1 MRISKI
7 LCLGLFIISSIAFA
21 KPAETIPSIQV
32 INYKN
37 DLAYIITAGPE
48 VVHGSNYE
56 EACSKLASYGYTW
69 KIVPHKSAD
78 PACYSPTDNVL
89 MGANTWYCADSTLAY
104 YNTPWWLCSESFTTC
119 PNPTWTRSNDGLS
132 CSRPN
137 STCTET
143 PATVSEV
150 KLLAAIVYGEA
161 SATNS
166 TYEEKAAIANAVV
179 RYKNSNGYPTVNQL
193 ILDNP
198 AYSAAASNKVVRYRQ
213 VMCSDVAIEYPDLYN
228 AAMNALDPE
237 GVDYANGGC
246 FWDGNDL
253 VTKGA
258 KHRHYRKGYKFT
270 DPTHD
275 VLSVGDSAPAN
286 LTGKFGTYN
295 YTFES
300 TAGYGQTV
308 FWKLTQEFL
317 TAQRGKQ
324 CH

>member
-1 MRISKI
+1 MG
-7 LCLGLFIISSIAFA
+7 CL
-21 KPAETIPSIQV
+21 
-32 INYKN
+32 
-37 DLAYIITAGPE
+37 
-48 VVHGSNYE
+48 H
-56 EACSKLASYGYTW
+56 
-69 KIVPHKSAD
+69 
-78 PACYSPTDNVL
+78 
-89 MGANTWYCADSTLAY
+89 
-104 YNTPWWLCSESFTTC
+104 NTPWWLCSESFTTC
-119 PNPTWTRSNDGLS
+119 PNPTWSRSNDGLS

-179 RYKNSNGYPTVNQL
+179 RY
-193 ILDNP
+193 
-198 AYSAAASNKVVRYRQ
+198 RQ

-253 VTKGA
+253 VAKEA

-295 YTFES
+295 YTYES

-317 TAQRGKQ
+317 TAQKGKQ